1 MDRPVQIDSG
11 LFLVGRAHTDRCR
24 NWNGLF
30 RPSDAH
36 HNHCEFFIASN
47 LEDEFDA
54 STETWGWWLIK
65 RSATL
70 RPFWKKGVGTWTGV
84 HSGMNHLVRR
94 QQWDIERGIIKVFLV
109 GGHYEQWVC
118 TSGSDSS
125 FQSSLGCFQPFVV
138 CGKGVRLSRW
148 QESTPT
154 PESSLDFHFSKKGG
168 SRVSLWSTHP
178 HQPSIIVTFML
189 FWKTL
194 SYLARSHHVI

>member
-1 MDRPVQIDSG
+1 MHIIIVVS
-11 LFLVGRAHTDRCR
+11 
-24 NWNGLF
+24 
-30 RPSDAH
+30 SDQ
-36 HNHCEFFIASN
+36 S
-47 LEDEFDA
+47 
-54 STETWGWWLIK
+54 WGWVW
-65 RSATL
+65 RFHRNL
-70 RPFWKKGVGTWTGV
+70 RMVTHQKICNVEAFLEKKGWALGQGYIRAW
-84 HSGMNHLVRR
+84 
-94 QQWDIERGIIKVFLV
+94 IILLATNNEILSVVSLRSFW
-109 GGHYEQWVC
+109 GRHYEQWVC

-125 FQSSLGCFQPFVV
+125 SQSSLGCFQPFVV